1 MDHDELL
8 RPLDFLERAFDIL
21 LIRSVRW
28 PVGDWSV
35 MKSSKFLA
43 MNTPLPNFIIAL
55 AGRKYFI
62 YHLTMDVKHDLAE
75 IAALIGE
82 PTRAVMLWSLVG
94 GQARPASELAF
105 YANVSAQNASAHLA
119 RLVEAGMLAVE
130 ARGRHRYYRLAGA
143 DIAHAIEAL
152 AALSP
157 SAKETAGLPPTQT
170 PDLKYARTCYDHLAG
185 RVAVE
190 MCAALEDKG
199 YIEPD
204 GTDFEITSNGEKLF
218 RDLGMEIGELREQRR
233 AFARK
238 CQDWSERR
246 PHIAGA
252 LGAAILDLMFQR
264 GWIARVRSSRI
275 VRVTAN
281 GKEDVYRLLK
291 LAL

>member
-1 MDHDELL
+1 
-8 RPLDFLERAFDIL
+8 
-21 LIRSVRW
+21 
-28 PVGDWSV
+28 
-35 MKSSKFLA
+35 
-43 MNTPLPNFIIAL
+43 MN
-55 AGRKYFI
+55 
-62 YHLTMDVKHDLAE
+62 VKQDLAE

-82 PTRAVMLWSLVG
+82 PTRVAMLWSLLG

-143 DIAHAIEAL
+143 DVAHAVEAL
-152 AALSP
+152 AALATSAKEIA
-157 SAKETAGLPPTQT
+157 AKETAPLPTGQT

-190 MCAALEDKG
+190 ICAALEDKG
-199 YIEPD
+199 HLLPVD
-204 GTDFEITSNGEKLF
+204 ADFETTPKGEKLF
-218 RDLGMEIGELREQRR
+218 RDLGIEIDELRQQRR
-233 AFARK
+233 AFARQ

-252 LGAAILDLMFQR
+252 LGAAMLERMFQR

-275 VRVTAN
+275 VRVTVR
-281 GKEDVYRLLK
+281 GREDVYRLLK
-291 LAL
+291 LSL